1 MTQDGN
7 SVDSNNPATVTEGQ
21 TSQIV
26 CTAYGGRPVVEI
38 MWEHQMKGGGF
49 VEITT
54 GVSQTNTS
62 TGDDTFNV
70 VSTLEYTP
78 SNKDYNEGGIRCVVP
93 AQIATT
99 EMSATAALSVQCKC
113 IIIAL

>member
-1 MTQDGN
+1 
-7 SVDSNNPATVTEGQ
+7 
-21 TSQIV
+21 
-26 CTAYGGRPVVEI
+26 
-38 MWEHQMKGGGF
+38 MKGGGF

-78 SNKDYNEGGIRCVVP
+78 SNKDYNEGGIRCVAP

-99 EMSATAALSVQCKC
+99 EMTVSAALSVQCKC
-113 IIIAL
+113 IIIVL